1 MKFLQTALAGAWII
15 EPELVGD
22 DRGFFAR
29 TFCEQEFA
37 AQGLEIHFPQHSMSY
52 NKHKGT
58 LRGLHYQ
65 AAPNTETKIVRCS
78 AGAIFDV
85 IVDLRMGSASF
96 GRWIAVELTAE
107 NHRMLYVPR
116 GFAHGFQTLVEACE
130 VSYQISVEYNLT
142 GARGLRYD
150 DPALAIVWPLPVSIM
165 SRRDRSL
172 PTLADINMDC

>member
-15 EPELVGD
+15 EPELIGD
-22 DRGFFAR
+22 ERGFFAR

-37 AQGLEIHFPQHSMSY
+37 AQGLETRFPQHSLSY

-65 AAPNTETKIVRCS
+65 AAPDSETKIVRCS

-85 IVDLRMGSASF
+85 IVDLRPESTSF
-96 GRWIAVELTAE
+96 SRWIAVELTAE

-130 VSYQISVEYNLT
+130 VSYQISVEYNPT
-142 GARGLRYD
+142 RARGLRYD
-150 DPALAIVWPLPVSIM
+150 DPALAIIWPLPVSTM
-165 SRRDRSL
+165 SLRDCSL
-172 PTLADINMDC
+172 PVLADINTDC